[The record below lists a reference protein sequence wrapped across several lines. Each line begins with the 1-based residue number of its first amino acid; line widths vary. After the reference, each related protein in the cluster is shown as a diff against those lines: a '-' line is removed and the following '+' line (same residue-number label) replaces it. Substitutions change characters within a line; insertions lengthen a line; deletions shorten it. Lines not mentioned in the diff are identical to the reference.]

1 MNLCTSSRL
10 PRLRR
15 ILARINGPWPQSRKP
30 HRGDL
35 TTPIVAARPIYRL
48 A

>member
-1 MNLCTSSRL
+1 MNHYTTKRL
-10 PRLRR
+10 PRLLR
-15 ILARINGPWPQSRKP
+15 LLQSINGPWPQSRAP

-35 TTPIVAARPIYRL
+35 TTPIAAARPIHRL

>member
-1 MNLCTSSRL
+1 MNHSTTGRL

-15 ILARINGPWPQSRKP
+15 LLARINGPWPQSRKP

-35 TTPIVAARPIYRL
+35 TTPITAARPIHRL